1 MTADHPQSGAEI
13 LDVLRDLLKHYVVF
27 PDEHSAVAVTCWIA
41 ATHATPAFMFAP
53 RLVLSSPE
61 KRCGKSRLLDVIELT
76 CHDPMMTVNTST
88 AAVFRRIANEQDHPP
103 VLLLD
108 EADAIFGTKRAAEAN
123 EDLRALLNAG
133 HQRGRPAW
141 RCVGPLQTPTAFP
154 TFAMAALAGIG
165 AMPDTIRDRA
175 ININMRRR
183 AAGEPVAQF
192 RARRDGPVLGQMRER
207 VAEWAANQLKAL
219 EGMTPE
225 MPVRDRAADTWEP
238 LVAIADVAGGDWPD
252 LIRAACVALVAR
264 AENSEKDRSLRVQ
277 LLADVE
283 RIFCEQGVPFL
294 TSSALVAALRQL
306 EESPWDDFDLSVRK
320 LAMWLTE
327 FNVRPRHNS
336 TKSARGYRLED
347 FRDAFER
354 YLRPNPSNSSG
365 TTSDQQEQSDGSG
378 TPDGSTRPDETTR
391 PTETPGQTRSGTHR
405 TGSDAPPAEN
415 SRPPGSVTDE
425 TPGQTSRVAGIIARQ
440 KATQQS
446 SHDRCKATGTATCN
460 EPPLEGKEVCERH
473 WHEQQAAVAKQRRQT
488 K

>member
-1 MTADHPQSGAEI
+1 VTGDVHSGAEI
-13 LDVLRDLLKHYVVF
+13 LDVLRDLLRHYVVF

-41 ATHATPAFMFAP
+41 ATHALPAFMFAP

-103 VLLLD
+103 VILLD
-108 EADAIFGTKRAAEAN
+108 EADAVFGTKRAAEAN

-141 RCVGPLQTPTAFP
+141 RCVGPLQTPTPFP

-165 AMPDTIRDRA
+165 TMPDTIVDRA
-175 ININMRRR
+175 VCVTMRRR

-192 RARRDGPVLGQMRER
+192 RVRRDGPVLGQMQER
-207 VAEWAANQLKAL
+207 LAEWAASQLNAL

-252 LIRAACVALVAR
+252 LIRAACVALVSR
-264 AENSEKDRSLRVQ
+264 AENSDRDKSLRIQ
-277 LLADVE
+277 LLADIR
-283 RIFCEQGVPFL
+283 RIFTEQGVPFL
-294 TSSALVAALRQL
+294 TSTALVAALRQI
-306 EESPWDDFDLSVRK
+306 EESPWDDFDLTARK
-320 LAMWLTE
+320 LALKLVE
-327 FNVRPRHNS
+327 FNIKPRHNPS
-336 TKSARGYRLED
+336 KTARGYRLD
-347 FRDAFER
+347 DLADAFSR
-354 YLRPNPSNSSG
+354 YLRPDPSEP
-365 TTSDQQEQSDGSG
+365 SDMDYEQQEQPDGSQ
-378 TPDGSTRPDETTR
+378 TPDGSTRPGETTR
-391 PTETPGQTRSGTHR
+391 PRETPGQAVWGTHR
-405 TGSDAPPAEN
+405 TGPDAPPAEN
-415 SRPPGSVTDE
+415 STPPGGVTDK
-425 TPGQTSRVAGIIARQ
+425 TPGQTSRVASIIARQ

-446 SHDRCKATGTATCN
+446 SLDRCRPPGNATCD

-473 WHEQQAAVAKQRRQT
+473 WREQQAAVAKQRRQT